1 MKKITTLLCAMA
13 ALTAC
18 STKQNE
24 AETTA
29 STKSL
34 ILYYSQTHATEQVAN
49 AIQAETGADIEAI
62 SAMQPYDGDFQ
73 QTIARCQ
80 EEMAAGTLPE
90 LNALQ
95 KNIAAYDTI
104 YLGYPV
110 WFGTFAQPMAA
121 LVSANDFAGKVVIP
135 FCTFGSGGLNTSSDQ
150 LKAKLKQAT
159 ILPGYGVR
167 NARITAA
174 AADVKQFLINAGII
188 AGEKVELPAF
198 GETQDITAEAKSIF
212 DAACSSYSMP
222 LGEPVSFSTRA
233 LANGTEYLFSVVN
246 NGNPAGQIYVTAAE
260 GKEPEFTQV
269 VR

>member
-1 MKKITTLLCAMA
+1 MKKTLTLLCTLA

-18 STKQNE
+18 STKQNNEE
-24 AETTA
+24 AT

-34 ILYYSQTHATEQVAN
+34 ILYYSQTHATEQVAK
-49 AIQAETGADIEAI
+49 IMQAQTGADMEAI
-62 SAMQPYDGDFQ
+62 TAVQPYDGDFQ

-80 EEMAAGTLPE
+80 EEMATGTLPE
-90 LNALQ
+90 LNAQ
-95 KNIAAYDTI
+95 EKNIADYDTI

-121 LVSANDFAGKVVIP
+121 LIKANDFAGKVIIP

-150 LKAKLKQAT
+150 LRAQLSQAT

-167 NARITAA
+167 NARIAA
-174 AADVKQFLINAGII
+174 AEAEVKQFLINSGII

-198 GETQDITAEAKSIF
+198 GESQKITEEVKSIF

-222 LGEPVSFSTRA
+222 LGNPVAVCSRA
-233 LANGTEYLFSVVN
+233 IENGTEYLFNVEN
-246 NGNPAGQIYVTAAE
+246 NGVPAGQIYVTAIDGAA
-260 GKEPEFTQV
+260 PEFTQV